1 MRGKLSSNLK
11 SQRKHLYTSV
21 TKQDI
26 LSHLDHNLYDAVC
39 ITLPYQIGFFF
50 SCLSIFPK
58 SLGKFFHSVGKS
70 QKKSHS
76 ILRAKRATF
85 TVLVDKSSRK
95 MTILASFWEKHV
107 VKQCYQTSQFW
118 LGKKWW
124 KTPKLDNWNDTF
136 LVISKHCYT
145 NSVTRQVTFNETKF
159 KCDILSNFQTLWKF
173 FKSMSRIQY
182 FPF

>member
-1 MRGKLSSNLK
+1 MSEIAFLLLEVFRKQVERLQRWWWCQLYKAYVVRIVGNLYNTESSLNKLSYHHYHPRDSNAGKAFQNLK

-39 ITLPYQIGFFF
+39 ITLPSQIGFFF

-85 TVLVDKSSRK
+85 KVLVDKK
-95 MTILASFWEKHV
+95 MTILVS
-107 VKQCYQTSQFW
+107 
-118 LGKKWW
+118 G
-124 KTPKLDNWNDTF
+124 
-136 LVISKHCYT
+136 
-145 NSVTRQVTFNETKF
+145 TRQV
-159 KCDILSNFQTLWKF
+159 NF
-173 FKSMSRIQY
+173 
-182 FPF
+182 